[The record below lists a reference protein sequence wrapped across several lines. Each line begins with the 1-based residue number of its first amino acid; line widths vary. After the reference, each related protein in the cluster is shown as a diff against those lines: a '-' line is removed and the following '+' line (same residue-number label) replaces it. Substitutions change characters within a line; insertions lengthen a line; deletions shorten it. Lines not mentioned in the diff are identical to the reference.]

1 MNSLRV
7 IGTSS
12 VKYPVMENNWPGFYK
27 ETNLMHLAVKFKPE
41 TIREIV
47 ADLIDDENELDRTG
61 SLGLK
66 KV

>member
-1 MNSLRV
+1 
-7 IGTSS
+7 
-12 VKYPVMENNWPGFYK
+12 
-27 ETNLMHLAVKFKPE
+27 MHLAVKFKPE